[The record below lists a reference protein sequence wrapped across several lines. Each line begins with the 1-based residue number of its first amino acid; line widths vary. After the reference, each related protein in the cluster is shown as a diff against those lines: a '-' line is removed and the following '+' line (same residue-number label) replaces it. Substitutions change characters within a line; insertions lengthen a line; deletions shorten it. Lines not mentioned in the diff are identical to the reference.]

1 MEAAINYLIA
11 GPARVLNALRWD
23 VFLVVIRFDVGYQ
36 FWKAGLIK
44 LGAWDSTLFLFE
56 HEYRV
61 PLLSPYLAAVLGT
74 AGELVFPLMLFV
86 GLAGRLGALGLSVV
100 NVVAVIAYAHVIF
113 SAGFEN
119 TVNDH
124 WLWGAMLLAV
134 MAFGPG
140 KLSLDH
146 LLSRYRG
153 ASGLY

>member
-23 VFLVVIRFDVGYQ
+23 VFLVVIRLYVGYQ

>member
-1 MEAAINYLIA
+1 MHATINYLITC
-11 GPARVLNALRWD
+11 PARILNSLRWD
-23 VFLVVIRFDVGYQ
+23 FFLIVIRFYVGYQ

-56 HEYRV
+56 YEYRV

-74 AGELVFPLMLFV
+74 VGELLFPLMLFL
-86 GLAGRLGALGLSVV
+86 GLASRLGAVGLSVV
-100 NVVAVIAYAHVIF
+100 NVVSVVAYAHVIF
-113 SAGFEN
+113 SPGFEN

-124 WLWGAMLLAV
+124 WIWGAMLLAI

-146 LLSRYRG
+146 LIGRFAGTPGRY
-153 ASGLY
+153 

>member
-11 GPARVLNALRWD
+11 GPARILNALRWD
-23 VFLVVIRFDVGYQ
+23 VFLVAIRFYVGYQ

>member
-1 MEAAINYLIA
+1 MHATINYLIA
-11 GPARVLNALRWD
+11 GPARILNSLRWD
-23 VFLVVIRFDVGYQ
+23 FFLIVIRFYVGYQ

-56 HEYRV
+56 YEYRV

-74 AGELVFPLMLFV
+74 VGELLFPLMLFL
-86 GLAGRLGALGLSVV
+86 GLASRLGAVGLSVV
-100 NVVAVIAYAHVIF
+100 NVVSVVAYAHVIF

-124 WLWGAMLLAV
+124 WIWGAMLLAV

-146 LLSRYRG
+146 LISRSAGTPGRY
-153 ASGLY
+153 

>member
-23 VFLVVIRFDVGYQ
+23 VFLVVIRFYVGYQ

-86 GLAGRLGALGLSVV
+86 GLVGRLGALGLSIV

>member
-1 MEAAINYLIA
+1 MHAAINYLIA
-11 GPARVLNALRWD
+11 GPAIILNALRWD
-23 VFLVVIRFDVGYQ
+23 FFLIVIRFYVGYQ

-56 HEYRV
+56 YEYRV
-61 PLLSPYLAAVLGT
+61 PLLSPYLAALLGT
-74 AGELVFPLMLFV
+74 VGELLFPLMLFLGVASRLAAV
-86 GLAGRLGALGLSVV
+86 GLSMV

-119 TVNDH
+119 SVNDH
-124 WLWGAMLLAV
+124 WIWGAMLLAV

-146 LLSRYRG
+146 LINRFAGTPGRY
-153 ASGLY
+153 

>member
-1 MEAAINYLIA
+1 MEAAIKYLIA
-11 GPARVLNALRWD
+11 GPARMLNALRWD
-23 VFLVVIRFDVGYQ
+23 LFLVVIRFYAGYP

-61 PLLSPYLAAVLGT
+61 PLLSPSLAAVLGT

-113 SAGFEN
+113 SAGLEN

-124 WLWGAMLLAV
+124 WLWGVMLLAV

-146 LLSRYRG
+146 LLSRYKG
-153 ASGLY
+153 ASGPY

>member
-23 VFLVVIRFDVGYQ
+23 VFLVVIRFYVGYQ

-153 ASGLY
+153 ASGPY